1 VYEAKCVACHGPE
14 AKGGAMYG
22 TMVGGIGSFTTNTRV
37 LTPGSM
43 YPYAPILFDYVRR
56 SMPMDRPLSMT
67 ADEVYAVSAYILNLN
82 GLVPADAVLDQAT
95 LPKVQMP
102 NRDNFVL
109 DDRPDTRAV
118 RCMRDCR

>member
-1 VYEAKCVACHGPE
+1 
-14 AKGGAMYG
+14 
-22 TMVGGIGSFTTNTRV
+22 
-37 LTPGSM
+37 
-43 YPYAPILFDYVRR
+43 ILFDYVRR